1 MIEMAQIDY
10 HLTPFRAE
18 RFAALYRPIVPRVLA
33 YGAKS
38 YFFYRSEEDS
48 DHFVHASLW
57 EDRAGFQRFWMSRE
71 MDEMREKVTGLYVQP
86 LLPTW
91 ATIVDR
97 G

>member
-18 RFAALYRPIVPRVLA
+18 KFAALYRPIVPRVLA
-33 YGAKS
+33 YGAVGYS
-38 YFFYRSEEDS
+38 LTRSEEDS

-57 EDRAGFQRFWMSRE
+57 EDREGFHRFWMSRE
-71 MDEMREKVTGLYVQP
+71 MQEMRVKIIGLYAQP
-86 LLPTW
+86 VLPSW
-91 ATIVDR
+91 ATIIDR

>member
-1 MIEMAQIDY
+1 MIEMVQIDY
-10 HLTPFRAE
+10 HLTPFRAQ
-18 RFAALYRPIVPRVLA
+18 RFAALYRPIVPRVARLR
-33 YGAKS
+33 G
-38 YFFYRSEEDS
+38 EELLLLPLRGGL

-71 MDEMREKVTGLYVQP
+71 MHDMREKVMGLYVQP